1 APRCAPARWAAPGR
15 APATP
20 RPRPAPGAQGAARRG
35 AGSSDWG
42 LSSVRS
48 RSAYGLRRTPVAAR
62 PARVRAQPS
71 EHPPVVPDRI
81 AALRRLDDLDHP
93 GEARVPH
100 DAPERLRP
108 DRPFADPLVAV
119 QMRPGRALGVVQMQ
133 ALDLREPDLLVE
145 PLPHLLE
152 RRAHIIAGAVQM
164 RRVEAEPRPSLHPA
178 GQRVAQ
184 RPQLLERAPERGARA
199 RRSFDQDTHL
209 PRNRRQTLGEPAGV

>member
-1 APRCAPARWAAPGR
+1 MNKYLFFLMIRRPPRSTLFPY
-15 APATP
+15 TT
-20 RPRPAPGAQGAARRG
+20 
-35 AGSSDWG
+35 
-42 LSSVRS
+42 LFRS
-48 RSAYGLRRTPVAAR
+48 
-62 PARVRAQPS
+62 S

-108 DRPFADPLVAV
+108 ERPFADPLVAV
-119 QMRPGRALGVVQMQ
+119 QMRPGRALGVVQVQ
-133 ALDLREPDLLVE
+133 ALELREPDLPVE

-152 RRAHIIAGAVQM
+152 RRAHIIAGGVQM
-164 RRVEAEPRPSLHPA
+164 RRVEAEPHPSLHPA

-184 RPQLLERAPERGARA
+184 RPQLLERAPERRARA

-209 PRNRRQTLGEPAGV
+209 PRNRRQPLREAAGVACEPPGPIVDVVAGMRDDPRDPERPRTLQ